1 MPQQC
6 LSFVKEKPG
15 CKLLAQRRLA
25 ALALFSECVGQGHK
39 PRFEGYYSSSI
50 AEVVNLAGKATV
62 QLGRMFSD

>member
-39 PRFEGYYSSSI
+39 PHFEGYESSSI
-50 AEVVNLAGKATV
+50 AEVVGKATT